1 MALTVGRGSTA
12 YHYAF
17 FVPTYLMP
25 ILHLWILWDTY
36 RRIIG
41 HAETAIGYSKTYWRA
56 SLRLIM
62 IASVLTMPVILGV
75 AFLRGGDLFLQ
86 MCLCLLLCREAI
98 RVREKI
104 DLGLNLKGLLAGLSL
119 LIGCQVM
126 NFMAYQF
133 GGGAAQI
140 FGFFMQFIYF
150 LALIVFAYTLWDYA
164 PLSRLDPAD
173 QQQLH
178 RTNRHAYETLKS
190 VLLLRR

>member
-1 MALTVGRGSTA
+1 MFHSYHTLT
-12 YHYAF
+12 
-17 FVPTYLMP
+17 
-25 ILHLWILWDTY
+25 
-36 RRIIG
+36 
-41 HAETAIGYSKTYWRA
+41 
-56 SLRLIM
+56 
-62 IASVLTMPVILGV
+62 
-75 AFLRGGDLFLQ
+75 LFPQ

-126 NFMAYQF
+126 NFMAYLF

-164 PLSRLDPAD
+164 PLSRLDPAY
-173 QQQLH
+173 QQQLQ
-178 RTNRHAYETLKS
+178 RTNRHVYETLKS